1 MRVALVTDSTASL
14 SSRTAAE
21 HDVRVVPLQVV
32 IGDTAHE
39 EGSEAASPQRL
50 AAALRERRR
59 PVSTS
64 RPAPEVVL
72 ATYEELVRE
81 GYEEIVS
88 VHLSGELSGTVESA
102 QLAAR
107 RVGVPVHVVDTRQV
121 GMGTG
126 FAVLSAAAVLEAG
139 GSGEDA
145 ARVAGERGRAT
156 TSLFYVDT
164 LEHLRRGGRVGAA
177 AALVGSALA
186 VKPILRLTD
195 GRVGAFEKV
204 RTAGKALQRL
214 EVLAAEA
221 ATGPVDVAVAHL
233 EAGARAAALV
243 AGLTGRLEEHLEG
256 RPVALVEIGAV
267 LGAHVGP
274 GMVAVVVAPRP
285 PQPGA

>member
-1 MRVALVTDSTASL
+1 MPVALVTDSTASL
-14 SSRTAAE
+14 SASTAAR
-21 HDVRVVPLQVV
+21 HGIRVVPLQVV

-39 EGSEAASPQRL
+39 EGSEAASPARI

-59 PVSTS
+59 AVSTS
-64 RPAPEVVL
+64 RPGPEVVL
-72 ATYEELVRE
+72 AVYEELARA
-81 GYEEIVS
+81 GYDEIVS

-107 RVGVPVHVVDTRQV
+107 RASVPVHVVDTRQV

-126 FAVLSAAAVLEAG
+126 FAVLTAADALEAG
-139 GSGEDA
+139 EPASRA
-145 ARVAGERGRAT
+145 AQLARERGEAT

-186 VKPILRLTD
+186 VKPILRLAD

-214 EVLAAEA
+214 EALAVEA
-221 ATGPVDVAVAHL
+221 ATGPVDVAVGHL
-233 EAGARAAALV
+233 EAGQRASDLV
-243 AGLTGRLEEHLEG
+243 EGLTGRLSEQLGG
-256 RPVALVEIGAV
+256 REVALVEVGAV
-267 LGAHVGP
+267 LAAHVGP
-274 GMVAVVVAPRP
+274 GMVAVVVAPRL
-285 PQPGA
+285 PQPGR

>member
-14 SSRTAAE
+14 SARTAAD
-21 HDVRVVPLQVV
+21 HGVRVVPLEVV
-32 IGDTAHE
+32 IGDAAHE
-39 EGSEAASPQRL
+39 EGSDGASPARL
-50 AAALRERRR
+50 AAALRERR

-64 RPAPEVVL
+64 RPAPETVL
-72 ATYEELVRE
+72 GLYEELAGE
-81 GYEEIVS
+81 GYDEVVS
-88 VHLSGELSGTVESA
+88 VHISGELSGTVDSA
-102 QLAAR
+102 RLAAR
-107 RVGVPVHVVDTRQV
+107 RASVPVRVVDTRQV

-126 FAVLSAAAVLEAG
+126 YAVLSAAEVLESG
-139 GSGEDA
+139 GTAEQA
-145 ARVAGERGRAT
+145 AEVALARAEAT

-195 GRVGAFEKV
+195 GRVGDFEKV
-204 RTAGKALQRL
+204 RTAGRALQRL

-221 ATGPVDVAVAHL
+221 ATGPVEVAVAHL
-233 EAGARAAALV
+233 EAEERAE
-243 AGLTGRLEEHLEG
+243 GLASGLAERLGDRLEG

-285 PQPGA
+285 PQAAH